1 MTVGPL
7 GNTAGLSGSQND
19 AASALRRT
27 QSDQKAQ
34 RAEGLGA
41 TDADAETSDRDADG
55 RRLWER
61 AQDSTEESVDED
73 KSNDEANSDGSPRQS
88 KDASG
93 EAGGLLDLTG

>member
-1 MTVGPL
+1 MTVGPM

-27 QSDQKAQ
+27 KSDQKAQ

-41 TDADAETSDRDADG
+41 TDADKETSDRDADG

-61 AQDSTEESVDED
+61 AQESDGESTEEEALHDEG
-73 KSNDEANSDGSPRQS
+73 KADGCPRQS

-93 EAGGLLDLTG
+93 ESGGLLDLTG